1 GQIELLCRVQA
12 RRRVGPVGFLD
23 GPNGQRFPVR
33 GAGVPGDKGIL
44 DTVGVNLQ
52 LAVAPAAATEV
63 IAPPGRVR
71 RTVDGAIKLI
81 TPDEDGRQ
89 DARFQRLDDQTSP
102 VSLRGVETGLS
113 LNTAGERTKRME

>member
-1 GQIELLCRVQA
+1 
-12 RRRVGPVGFLD
+12 
-23 GPNGQRFPVR
+23 VR

-113 LNTAGERTKRME
+113 LNTAGERTKRMEKQEKTEKLHWLDPS